1 MWGIVEQ
8 VIDNKIYVIFEDRTR
23 KYYINENN
31 LDIKEN
37 YQVYI
42 NNGKIEQVK
51 SYNEELYNEILSKLM
66 YIEKNN
72 NWKYI

>member
-23 KYYINENN
+23 KCYINENN

-37 YQVYI
+37 NQVYI

-51 SYNEELYNEILSKLM
+51 SYNEELYNEILSKLKS
-66 YIEKNN
+66 IEKNN
-72 NWKYI
+72 N

>member
-51 SYNEELYNEILSKLM
+51 SYNEELYNEILSKLKS
-66 YIEKNN
+66 IEKNN
-72 NWKYI
+72 N